1 MTDVAMLQAALF
13 QLRGA
18 LDAVRGALDAIDD
31 PFLRSQLR
39 LGTDLLSN
47 AVANA
52 ANGVNAA
59 AVNEIEFALNDVTGA
74 VGELTAP
81 DAAKLLPM
89 VEMLQRDVATLKE
102 LTALAPEVVA
112 SIRALQAKLKIRRG
126 AIERQTFV
134 ENASEVAPLP
144 HPPEEL
150 RADALPLRDS
160 LTTSGFTTPALDTL
174 IDDPASLR
182 FHSINEIIDELDVIA
197 G

>member
-1 MTDVAMLQAALF
+1 MLQAALF

-18 LDAVRGALDAIDD
+18 IDGIED
-31 PFLRSQLR
+31 PFLRSQIR
-39 LGTDLLSN
+39 LGADVLSN
-47 AVANA
+47 AITNA
-52 ANGVNAA
+52 SNGVNAA
-59 AVNEIEFALNDVTGA
+59 AVNDIEFALNDVIGA

-81 DAAKLLPM
+81 DAATLLPI
-89 VEMLQRDVATLKE
+89 VEMLQRDVIALKE

-112 SIRALQAKLKIRRG
+112 TIRALQAKLKIRRS

-134 ENASEVAPLP
+134 EDASSSAPLP

-160 LTTSGFTTPALDTL
+160 LTAAGFTTPALDAL
-174 IDDPASLR
+174 IADPSSLR

>member
-1 MTDVAMLQAALF
+1 MTEVAMMQAALF
-13 QLRGA
+13 QLRA
-18 LDAVRGALDAIDD
+18 AIDAIED
-31 PFLRSQLR
+31 PFLRSQIR
-39 LGTDLLSN
+39 LSTDVLSN
-47 AVANA
+47 ALAGA

-74 VGELTAP
+74 VGELSAP
-81 DAAKLLPM
+81 EAAPLLPI
-89 VEMLQRDVATLKE
+89 VDMLQRDVVTLKE
-102 LTALAPEVVA
+102 LTALAPDVVSA
-112 SIRALQAKLKIRRG
+112 IRALQAKLKIRRS

-134 ENASEVAPLP
+134 ENADPAPLP

-150 RADALPLRDS
+150 RADALSLRDS
-160 LTTSGFTTPALDTL
+160 LTTSGFATPALDTL

>member
-1 MTDVAMLQAALF
+1 MTEVTMLQAALF

-18 LDAVRGALDAIDD
+18 IDGIED
-31 PFLRSQLR
+31 PFLRSQIR
-39 LGTDLLSN
+39 LGTDVLSN

-52 ANGVNAA
+52 GNGVNAA
-59 AVNEIEFALNDVTGA
+59 TVNEIEFALNDVTAA
-74 VGELTAP
+74 VGELSAD

-89 VEMLQRDVATLKE
+89 VELMQRDVIALKE
-102 LTALAPEVVA
+102 LTALSPDVISA
-112 SIRALQAKLKIRRG
+112 IRGFQAKLKTRRA

-134 ENASEVAPLP
+134 ETPADAPALP

-150 RADALPLRDS
+150 RTDAVPLRDA
-160 LTTSGFTTPALDTL
+160 LARAGFTTPALDGL

>member
-1 MTDVAMLQAALF
+1 MLQAALF

-18 LDAVRGALDAIDD
+18 IDAIED
-31 PFLRSQLR
+31 PFLRSQIR
-39 LGTDLLSN
+39 LGTDVLSN

-59 AVNEIEFALNDVTGA
+59 AVNDIEFALNDVIGA

-81 DAAKLLPM
+81 DAAPLLPI
-89 VEMLQRDVATLKE
+89 VELLQRDVIALKE
-102 LTALAPEVVA
+102 LTALAPEVIA
-112 SIRALQAKLKIRRG
+112 TIRALQAKLKIRRS

-134 ENASEVAPLP
+134 ENVSSSSLP
-144 HPPEEL
+144 HSPEEL
-150 RADALPLRDS
+150 RTDALPLRDS
-160 LTTSGFTTPALDTL
+160 LMAAGFTTPALDTL

>member
-1 MTDVAMLQAALF
+1 MTEISMLQAALF

-18 LDAVRGALDAIDD
+18 IDAIGD
-31 PFLRSQLR
+31 PFLRSQIR
-39 LGTDLLSN
+39 LGTDVLSN
-47 AVANA
+47 AIENA
-52 ANGVNAA
+52 SNGVNAA
-59 AVNEIEFALNDVTGA
+59 VVNDIEFALNDVTGA

-89 VEMLQRDVATLKE
+89 VEMLQRDVVALKE
-102 LTALAPEVVA
+102 LTALSPDVV
-112 SIRALQAKLKIRRG
+112 STIRALQAKLKIRRG
-126 AIERQTFV
+126 AIERQTYV
-134 ENASEVAPLP
+134 ENASEAAPLP

-150 RADALPLRDS
+150 RREAVPLRQS
-160 LTTSGFTTPALDTL
+160 LTAAGFATPALDTL

>member
-1 MTDVAMLQAALF
+1 MMEAALF

-18 LDAVRGALDAIDD
+18 IDGIED
-31 PFLRSQLR
+31 PFLRSQIR
-39 LGTDLLSN
+39 LGTDVLSN
-47 AVANA
+47 AIANA
-52 ANGVNAA
+52 SNGVNAA
-59 AVNEIEFALNDVTGA
+59 AVNDIEFALNDVIGA

-81 DAAKLLPM
+81 DAATLVPI
-89 VEMLQRDVATLKE
+89 VEMLQRDVIGLKE
-102 LTALAPEVVA
+102 LTALAPDVVSA
-112 SIRALQAKLKIRRG
+112 IRALQAKLKIRRT

-134 ENASEVAPLP
+134 ENAAAALP

-160 LTTSGFTTPALDTL
+160 LALAGFTTPALDTL
-174 IDDPASLR
+174 ISDPTSLR

>member
-1 MTDVAMLQAALF
+1 MTETAMMQAALF

-18 LDAVRGALDAIDD
+18 IDGIED
-31 PFLRSQLR
+31 PFLRSQIR
-39 LGTDLLSN
+39 LGTDVLSN

-52 ANGVNAA
+52 SNGVNAA

-74 VGELTAP
+74 VGELTAS
-81 DAAKLLPM
+81 DAAALLPI
-89 VEMLQRDVATLKE
+89 VEMLQRDVVALKE
-102 LTALAPEVVA
+102 LTALAPDVLSA
-112 SIRALQAKLKIRRG
+112 IRALQAKLKIRRS

-134 ENASEVAPLP
+134 ENTAAASLP

-150 RADALPLRDS
+150 RTDALPLRDS
-160 LTTSGFTTPALDTL
+160 LAQAGFTTPALDAL
-174 IDDPASLR
+174 ISDPASLR

>member
-1 MTDVAMLQAALF
+1 MTEVAMLQAALF

-18 LDAVRGALDAIDD
+18 IDAIED
-31 PFLRSQLR
+31 PFLRSQIR
-39 LGTDLLSN
+39 LGTDMLAN
-47 AVANA
+47 AVASA
-52 ANGVNAA
+52 ENGVNAA
-59 AVNEIEFALNDVTGA
+59 AVNEIEFALNDVAGA

-89 VEMLQRDVATLKE
+89 VELLQRDVVALKE
-102 LTALAPEVVA
+102 LTALAPAVIA

-134 ENASEVAPLP
+134 ENASEAAPPP

-150 RADALPLRDS
+150 RADALPLRDTLAS
-160 LTTSGFTTPALDTL
+160 SGFTTPGLDTL

>member
-1 MTDVAMLQAALF
+1 MMQAALF

-18 LDAVRGALDAIDD
+18 IDGIED
-31 PFLRSQLR
+31 PFLRSQIR
-39 LGTDLLSN
+39 LGSDVLSN
-47 AVANA
+47 AIANA

-59 AVNEIEFALNDVTGA
+59 AVNEIEFALNDVVGA

-81 DAAKLLPM
+81 DAATLLPM
-89 VEMLQRDVATLKE
+89 VEMLQRDVIALKE

-112 SIRALQAKLKIRRG
+112 TIRALQAKLKIRRS

-134 ENASEVAPLP
+134 ENASASVLP

-150 RADALPLRDS
+150 RVDALPLRDH
-160 LTTSGFTTPALDTL
+160 LTAAGFTTPALDAL
-174 IDDPASLR
+174 IADPASLR